1 MEKIM
6 YQSQSD
12 TYGRLLRIV
21 KRNNRMIA
29 RFRREG
35 ASEAELREIIDES
48 TDIVE
53 AMDMFEYSPF

>member
-1 MEKIM
+1 M